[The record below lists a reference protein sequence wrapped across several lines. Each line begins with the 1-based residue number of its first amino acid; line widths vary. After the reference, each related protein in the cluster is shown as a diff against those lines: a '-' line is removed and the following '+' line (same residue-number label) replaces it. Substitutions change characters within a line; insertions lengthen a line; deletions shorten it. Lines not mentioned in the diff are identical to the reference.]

1 MRAGKY
7 LLFDI
12 DKKLFGLLY
21 SEVLEVGTIENS
33 ARIPFSSEIISEV
46 FNHHGKVIPIL
57 DLPALLGLPEA
68 ERNNFL
74 LVRGDEYNIS
84 FAIGSILGIEE
95 SNEILKGKVPEEYVK
110 HIIKIFDRR
119 VYVID
124 TERIFNKLK
133 QQFKEE

>member
-1 MRAGKY
+1 MMRAEKY

-12 DKKLFGLLY
+12 DQKLFGLLY

-33 ARIPFSSEIISEV
+33 ARIPFGSEIISRV
-46 FNHHGKVIPIL
+46 FNHHGVVIPIL
-57 DLPALLGLPEA
+57 DLPALLGFPEA
-68 ERNNFL
+68 ERSNFL

-84 FAIGSILGIEE
+84 FAIDSIFGIEE
-95 SNEILKGKVPEEYVK
+95 SNEILKGKLPEYVK